1 MKKNKI
7 VFLLFLLPLLIMA
20 QQRIEVSED
29 FTTVLFFPDAITE
42 SIIGNNQEYLIK
54 PGGSS
59 SDIGKR
65 TLRIGYVKVD
75 KVEKNT
81 NLTVI
86 TKDGNTYEFLL
97 FYTKTPKKLTYYI
110 KGNLSSANLF
120 DTYEKTN
127 NNTEVKLP
135 VSYYTE
141 GVETA
146 DAGPDS
152 NIEIVDIA
160 NSSTYESDRTAY
172 IEKVCKS
179 TLDTPKRIYKTY
191 DKSGNVKLTLKQVSY
206 DRDELY
212 FHLRF
217 ENKGGQTYDVDFIN
231 SSLGTAYKGSSTN
244 QTIPLTPVMVYNR
257 PERVKG
263 KSNVDFIMVFSKFS
277 INDNKELLIDLAE
290 KEGERDLLLH
300 IENRLVNNP
309 IKL

>member
-1 MKKNKI
+1 MKKNRI
-7 VFLLFLLPLLIMA
+7 IFILFLLPLSTMA

-29 FTTVLFFPDAITE
+29 FTTVIFFPDAITE

-54 PGGSS
+54 PGENN

-81 NLTVI
+81 NLTII

-97 FYTKTPKKLTYYI
+97 FYAKAPKKLTYYI
-110 KGNLSSANLF
+110 KTNLSTANLL
-120 DTYEKTN
+120 DSYEGTN
-127 NNTEVKLP
+127 NKTEAKPL

-146 DAGPDS
+146 DAENGS
-152 NIEIVDIA
+152 NIAITDTA
-160 NSSTYESDRTAY
+160 NSGSYESDRTAY

-179 TLDTPKRIYKTY
+179 TIDTPKKIYKTY
-191 DKSGNVKLTLKQVSY
+191 DKAGNVKLTLKQVSY
-206 DRDELY
+206 DRDQLY

-263 KSNVDFIMVFSKFS
+263 KSDADFIMVFNKFS

-309 IKL
+309 VKL